1 MNANKE
7 RDIMWLRVHTI
18 HEIRCSNC
26 GGVDTCNGFDEYD
39 AVDQFQRKGWREV
52 DYKIYCPNCAK
63 KLNN

>member
-26 GGVDTCNGFDEYD
+26 GEWIRVMDLMNMMQLINFNERGGE
-39 AVDQFQRKGWREV
+39 
-52 DYKIYCPNCAK
+52 
-63 KLNN
+63 KLITKYIVPIVQKN